1 MNNFGV
7 ISRGA
12 VRLIAGEIGELQ
24 RNSQPFLPGR
34 NIMEGAVILHETI
47 HELHTKNK
55 ME

>member
-24 RNSQPFLPGR
+24 RNSQPFCL
-34 NIMEGAVILHETI
+34 EET
-47 HELHTKNK
+47 LWRVRSFSMKQFMSFTQKK
-55 ME
+55 